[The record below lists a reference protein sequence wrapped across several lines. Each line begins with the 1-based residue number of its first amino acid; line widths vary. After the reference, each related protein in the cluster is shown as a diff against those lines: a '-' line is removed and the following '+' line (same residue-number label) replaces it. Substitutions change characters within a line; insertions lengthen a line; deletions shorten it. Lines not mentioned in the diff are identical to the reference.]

1 MENSILSWLSVILKR
16 DLLIAYRRSSTYI
29 TPLVFFLIVVTFFPL
44 AIGPQESLLSSL
56 APGVIWIAALLA
68 SLLAVETIFSEDF
81 RDGTLDD
88 FFISLEPSFILV
100 FAKVLIHWLITGFP
114 ILIASSLAAI
124 VLYLPID
131 SYFPMVLSLILGTS
145 FMSLLGALGAALALG
160 RSAILSA
167 IIVLPFSIPTLQQE
181 GMKKI
186 CSQSDV
192 IITTAQVFGRPAPKI
207 ITEDMV
213 SAMQPGSVIV
223 DMAVSTGG
231 NVEGSKNDEYVFKE
245 GVTIIGMS
253 NLPGEVA
260 RDASQVF
267 GSNLFNMID
276 EFWDEENKEMNF
288 DLEDEILKGCVIT
301 HQGSIVNES
310 VK

>member
-131 SYFPMVLSLILGTS
+131 SYFPMVISLILGTS

-167 IIVLPFSIPTLQQE
+167 IIVLPFSIPTLLM
-181 GMKKI
+181 G
-186 CSQSDV
+186 
-192 IITTAQVFGRPAPKI
+192 T
-207 ITEDMV
+207 
-213 SAMQPGSVIV
+213 SVITSSLNNQ
-223 DMAVSTGG
+223 DFSGFLMIMGSMLALGIPILCLLT
-231 NVEGSKNDEYVFKE
+231 VEALLLNYE
-245 GVTIIGMS
+245 
-253 NLPGEVA
+253 
-260 RDASQVF
+260 
-267 GSNLFNMID
+267 
-276 EFWDEENKEMNF
+276 
-288 DLEDEILKGCVIT
+288 
-301 HQGSIVNES
+301 
-310 VK
+310 